1 MNRELLQSF
10 TTWLG
15 EGPRTVGQ
23 VRVSRS
29 AEKWELRHVEDSG
42 ELTTH
47 TQWQDARA
55 LANLTD
61 AGAFRP
67 IKTTRDLRRG
77 WRLLLASVEDLVRAL
92 DYFYPAMLGL
102 WNADS
107 RGELVVTD
115 LRETLARQTGMY
127 RVTQKI
133 TDAQA
138 QQLCASH
145 CSLCM
150 KTMLWKIDPAQPITS
165 LAPEK
170 HERASGDSLPLLCR
184 EACNFLIGHAR
195 TVVKKAEKEA
205 LDAASSQAA
214 S

>member
-1 MNRELLQSF
+1 MNRELLKSF
-10 TTWLG
+10 TSWLG
-15 EGPRTVGQ
+15 DGPRTIGQ
-23 VRVSRS
+23 VLISR
-29 AEKWELRHVEDSG
+29 EGDHWKLQHIEDTG
-42 ELTTH
+42 ELQTH
-47 TQWQDARA
+47 TRWQDARA
-55 LANLTD
+55 IANLTD
-61 AGAFRP
+61 SGVFRP
-67 IKTTRDLRRG
+67 IKTTRDLRHG
-77 WRLLLASVEDLVRAL
+77 WKMLLPTIEEIVRAL

-107 RGELVVTD
+107 RGELVPTD
-115 LRETLARQTGMY
+115 LRDTLARQTGMY

-150 KTMLWKIDPAQPITS
+150 KTMLWKIDSDQPITS

-170 HERASGDSLPLLCR
+170 HRRASGDSLPLLCR

-205 LDAASSQAA
+205 QEAVPQASS
-214 S
+214 